1 MTATEVQVQF
11 AAEFALFLVALA
23 GLGFTLLRA
32 GLLVDRRAARV
43 ALAAAFAALAVA
55 AFASGALVVD
65 DPGEGWLLAL
75 RLGGAAVLA
84 ATARRWQGRR
94 HGPILVLVGTLG
106 LLAAEVLQAL
116 DQSTITTELTRGAGA
131 LAIGA
136 AIVTATAQAVSARIA
151 ASSAAIV
158 LLVISALAVAL
169 SAVLTENVEDE
180 AVRRYGARADAE
192 AQAAAAQGAAVLPPT
207 QVLASALASSS
218 DPAFADAL
226 RTLTEPGASF
236 EALEAA
242 REVVAGPVAEFLR
255 RFVSSDPRQGP
266 TLLVNAEGAVV
277 LALQGGPSGAVSVDP
292 AVATELGGSQVVTE
306 ARQERGPAQSVTVV
320 GDLPLAVAAEAVTLG
335 PTDFRGVLVLTS
347 RLDDSYLAV
356 RAAPLASEE
365 SGAALALVSRDAVL
379 ASHGPALDEVAAVR
393 AARDAIDETGPVVRD
408 VDDRFVTTRV
418 VAAPDDAPVMA
429 LLLSVPRS
437 QIEATRQD
445 LYRALFLVAM
455 GAAAIALAVAALVGE
470 RIGVGLRRLT
480 AAATAIREG
489 DLEVTAGVDTD
500 DELGALGETFD
511 AMAGSIR
518 TMTAD
523 LRAAADEE
531 AALRGRLEAVVAGMG
546 EALVAV
552 DRDGVITDFNA
563 AAEELADRPAD
574 EARGRRLGEVLR
586 FVDDDGVDQ
595 TGRLERPVLEG
606 WTAAG
611 TVRATSGREAPVVV
625 SAGTL
630 RGPGNDV
637 SGAVFVLRDVRRE
650 RELERMKTEFLA
662 NISHELRTPLTPI
675 KGYASILQTR
685 ELPAERAKGF
695 AEEIATA
702 ADSLERTIG
711 QLVNFA
717 TAVGGRLAVEPEP
730 LPPRP
735 TLDEAVHRWR
745 GRAGP
750 THRIV
755 RRVSA
760 GTPPI
765 PADRDALL
773 QALDELL
780 DNALKYSPD
789 GGRIVVSARA
799 VDTER
804 GPAVEVAVTD
814 QGVGIPADRIDA
826 IFDDFSQGD
835 GSATRRFGGLGLGLA
850 LVNRIVRAHG
860 GELTCESSPGKG
872 ARFAMTFPPLASDG
886 DGQDPAAPTA
896 APDAVA
902 TPSAEVDGG

>member
-1 MTATEVQVQF
+1 MTATEVQVRF

-23 GLGFTLLRA
+23 GLGFTLLRS
-32 GLLVDRRAARV
+32 GLLVERRLARAALLV
-43 ALAAAFAALAVA
+43 AFAALAVA

-65 DPGEGWLLAL
+65 DPDEGWLVAL
-75 RLGGAAVLA
+75 RAGAAVVLA
-84 ATARRWQGRR
+84 ATARRWRGRR
-94 HGPILVLVGTLG
+94 HAPALVALGALG
-106 LLAAEVLQAL
+106 LLAAEVLQSL
-116 DQSTITTELTRGAGA
+116 DQGAIGTEVARGAGA

-136 AIVTATAQAVSARIA
+136 AIVAAAAQAVSARIA

-180 AVRRYGARADAE
+180 AVRRYGARVEAE
-192 AQAAAAQGAAVLPPT
+192 AQAAASQGAAVLPPT
-207 QVLASALASSS
+207 QVLASALSSS
-218 DPAFADAL
+218 RDQAFADAL
-226 RTLTEPGASF
+226 RTLTQPGVDF
-236 EALEAA
+236 EALDAA
-242 REVVAGPVAEFLR
+242 REVVAGPVAEFLD

-266 TLLVNAEGAVV
+266 TLLLNAEGAVV
-277 LALQGGPSGAVSVDP
+277 LALQGGPDGTARDVP
-292 AVATELGGSQVVTE
+292 AALATELGGSRVVAE
-306 ARQERGPAQSVTVV
+306 ARETRGPAQSVAVV
-320 GDLPLAVAAEAVTLG
+320 GDQPLAVAAAPVTLDR
-335 PTDFRGVLVLTS
+335 TDFRGVLVLTS
-347 RLDDSYLAV
+347 RLDDTYLSV
-356 RAAPLASEE
+356 RSAPLASEE
-365 SGAALALVSRDAVL
+365 PGTGLSLVSRDAVL
-379 ASHGPALDEVAAVR
+379 ATAGPALDEADAVAV
-393 AARDAIDETGPVVRD
+393 ARDAIDETGPDTRD
-408 VDDRFVTTRV
+408 VGERFVTTRV
-418 VAAPDDAPVMA
+418 VAGADGAPVMA
-429 LLLSVPRS
+429 VVLTVPRS
-437 QIEATRQD
+437 QIEAARED
-445 LYRALFLVAM
+445 LYRVLFLVAM
-455 GAAAIALAVAALVGE
+455 GAAAVALAVAALVGE
-470 RIGVGLRRLT
+470 RIGMGLRRLT

-500 DELGALGETFD
+500 DELGTLGETFD

-552 DRDGVITDFNA
+552 DRDGVVTDFNA

-574 EARGRRLGEVLR
+574 EARGRPIGEVLR
-586 FVDDDGVDQ
+586 FLDDDGVDQ
-595 TGRLERPVLEG
+595 TARFERPVLEA
-606 WTAAG
+606 WTASG

-630 RGPGNDV
+630 RGPGSDV

-675 KGYASILQTR
+675 KGYASILHTR
-685 ELPAERAKGF
+685 DLPPERAKGF

-717 TAVGGRLAVEPEP
+717 TAVGGRLVVEPEP

-735 TLDEAVHRWR
+735 TLDEAVRRWR

-750 THRIV
+750 EHRIV

-765 PADRDALL
+765 PADREALL

-789 GGRIVVSARA
+789 GGRIIVSARP
-799 VDTER
+799 VD
-804 GPAVEVAVTD
+804 GDAVEVAVTD
-814 QGVGIPADRIDA
+814 QGVGIPADRLGT

-850 LVNRIVRAHG
+850 LVHRIVRAHG

-872 ARFAMTFPPLASDG
+872 ARFAMTFPPL
-886 DGQDPAAPTA
+886 PAHGNGA
-896 APDAVA
+896 AAAEAAVA
-902 TPSAEVDGG
+902 ADEPGVRDG